1 MSTPP
6 DAKSEALHQQGVL
19 HPHPQDV
26 VDPLFRSPGF
36 FDARDLV
43 QAKYEMLRRVRVE
56 GLSVTAAAAAFG
68 WSRPAFYQAQ
78 AAYQGRGL
86 PGLIPK
92 RPGPRRAHKLSA
104 EVLDFVRQH
113 QAQVPTVEVATL
125 CGLIKEAFGRTVHPR
140 SLERALAR
148 RRLKGGYTV
157 PPASTSGR
165 SATRSPGQSAM
176 KTCAGTSWRTQR
188 RPPALAGAT
197 PW

>member
-6 DAKSEALHQQGVL
+6 DAKSEALRQQGVL

-26 VDPLFRSPGF
+26 SDPLFRSAGF

-43 QAKYEMLRRVRVE
+43 QVKYEMLRRVRVE

-68 WSRPAFYQAQ
+68 LSRPVFYQVQ

-86 PGLIPK
+86 PGLIPQ
-92 RPGPRRAHKLSA
+92 RPGPRRAHKLSE
-104 EVLDFVRQH
+104 EVLDAVRQH
-113 QAQVPTVEVATL
+113 QAHVPTAEVAAL
-125 CGLIKEAFGRTVHPR
+125 CGLVKQAFGRTVHPR

-148 RRLKGGYTV
+148 RRQKGGYTV

-165 SATRSPGQSAM
+165 SATRSPGRNAM
-176 KTCAGTSWRTQR
+176 KTCVGTS
-188 RPPALAGAT
+188 
-197 PW
+197 